1 MLDLANVKHIL
12 CESMKMNLNHCRDLV
27 PTHVVSHRL
36 HNSELK
42 ICHRRR
48 DVGFQSEEDRV
59 ALLDPRVLGV
69 GVKHDVGF
77 VILSK

>member
-1 MLDLANVKHIL
+1 MKVNLIL
-12 CESMKMNLNHCRDLV
+12 FLV
-27 PTHVVSHRL
+27 FPSYVVSHWL
-36 HNSELK
+36 HDSQLK

-69 GVKHDVGF
+69 GVEHDVGF
-77 VILSK
+77 VILNK